1 MRRYTVVLVT
11 IVSLTSICTLA
22 ADKISTVDLP
32 KHAIEQSQLTLK
44 GSRPFHL
51 KARIVEATNLDNDGY
66 KADVEEYWLAPNR
79 WRRTLKTSDFS
90 QTLIVNGDKVSEQIH
105 GGYYPHWLY
114 TMVNAILDP
123 GAALQDVDMS
133 KSPDNP
139 MIGGT
144 KFCRRFAFRAGIP
157 PVGNNVFSTYCFDGG
172 LLDSVGKP
180 GYDAEYRNYKKFAEK
195 QVARKIREYI
205 ESGTELEATI
215 YELSDLGAPDE
226 SLFAIQEPTG
236 QLRTAIVSEETVRG
250 LSLSAP
256 VIQWPT
262 IQGGKSSG
270 VLSIYLCIDREG
282 LVRETYPLN
291 SDHPVMSDAARKQ
304 VMNWRFKPA
313 SNAGVPIQVESI
325 LTFAYETKI
334 EPAAPSSRAH

>member
-1 MRRYTVVLVT
+1 MRREPVVLLAL
-11 IVSLTSICTLA
+11 ISLTSICTLA
-22 ADKISTVDLP
+22 ADRIPVVDLP

-51 KARIVEATNLDNDGY
+51 KARVVEAPNLDNDSY
-66 KADVEEYWLAPNR
+66 KAEIEEYWLAPDK
-79 WRRTLKTSDFS
+79 WRRTLKASEFS
-90 QTLIVNGDKVSEQIH
+90 QTLIVNGDKVSEQIN

-114 TMVNAILDP
+114 TMVNAIVDP
-123 GAALQDVDMS
+123 GAALQGLDMS

-180 GYDAEYRNYKKFAEK
+180 GYEAEYGNYKKFAEK

-215 YELSDLGAPDE
+215 YELSELGAPEE
-226 SLFAIQEPTG
+226 SLFDIQEPTP
-236 QLRTAIVSEETVRG
+236 QLRTAIVSEETIRA
-250 LSLSAP
+250 LALIAP
-256 VIQWPT
+256 VIQWPA

-270 VLSIYLCIDREG
+270 VLSVYICIDREG

-291 SDHPVMSDAARKQ
+291 SDNPFMSDAARKQ
-304 VMNWRFKPA
+304 AMSWRFKPA
-313 SNAGVPIQVESI
+313 SNGGVPVQVESI

-334 EPAAPSSRAH
+334 EPPGQSSKSH

>member
-1 MRRYTVVLVT
+1 MRLYKVVSVT
-11 IVSLTSICTLA
+11 IVSLMSICTLA
-22 ADKISTVDLP
+22 ADKISIVDLP
-32 KHAIEQSQLTLK
+32 KHAIEQSQLTLT

-51 KARIVEATNLDNDGY
+51 KARIVEATNLDNDDY
-66 KADVEEYWLAPNR
+66 KAEVEEYWLAPDK
-79 WRRTLKTSDFS
+79 WRRTVKTSEFS
-90 QTLIVNGDKVSEQIH
+90 QTLIVNGDKVSEQID

-114 TMVNAILDP
+114 TMVNAIFDP
-123 GAALQDVDMS
+123 GAALQGIDMS

-144 KFCRRFAFRAGIP
+144 KFCRRFAFRAGIA
-157 PVGNNVFSTYCFDGG
+157 PVGNNVFSTYCFDSG

-180 GYDAEYRNYKKFAEK
+180 GYDAEYGNYKKFAEK

-215 YELSDLGAPDE
+215 YELTELGAAEE
-226 SLFAIQEPTG
+226 SLFAIRESTA
-236 QLRTAIVSEETVRG
+236 QLRRAIVSEETIRA

-256 VIQWPT
+256 AMQWPA
-262 IQGGKSSG
+262 ISGGKSSG

-291 SDHPVMSDAARKQ
+291 SDNPFMSDAARKQ
-304 VMNWRFKPA
+304 LMNWRFKPA
-313 SNAGVPIQVESI
+313 SNGGVLVQVESI
-325 LTFAYETKI
+325 LTFAYETRI
-334 EPAAPSSRAH
+334 ESRLPNSTAH